1 MSIAPIDA
9 IPECAVTTNDVHL
22 KFTDGTKTI
31 SVPAGTTILEAAN
44 AAGVRLVSQCKVGT
58 CGTCVGRVACGEVM
72 MPEGRVYSL
81 RQEEMAAGHRLLC
94 QSHAFADSEV
104 ELDYPA
110 SMLDEY
116 PVIVTIA
123 KVAAVG
129 WLGESVVELQLK
141 LPKSVRFSFRAGQY
155 VRMRVPGTDEWRSY
169 SMASGERD
177 RKKLS
182 FTIRVLASGAMS
194 DYLRSRAAVGDQLEI
209 EGPIGGFG
217 LADEPGPTLMI
228 AGGTGLAPMLS
239 MLETLQTARDDHPIR
254 LVFGCTRG
262 ADLFHLDELD
272 ARRSFMR
279 NLAVRVVVDEPGD
292 ALAAIPDVLVGNPV
306 SVLTADDV
314 AHPQTSAYLCGP
326 PAMLQAAEQRLLELG
341 MPAERIHAEQFL
353 PS

>member
-1 MSIAPIDA
+1 M
-9 IPECAVTTNDVHL
+9 TTNNVHL
-22 KFTDGTKTI
+22 KFTDGTKI
-31 SVPAGTTILEAAN
+31 VPVPAGTTILEAAN
-44 AAGVRLVSQCKVGT
+44 AAGVRLVSQCTIGT
-58 CGTCVGRVACGEVM
+58 CGTCVGRVACGEVV

-81 RQEEMAAGHRLLC
+81 RQDEMAAGHRLLC

-116 PVIVTIA
+116 PVVATTA
-123 KVAAVG
+123 KAGAIT
-129 WLGESVVELQLK
+129 WLGETVVELQLK
-141 LPKSVRFSFRAGQY
+141 LPKPVRFSFRAGQY

-177 RKKLS
+177 RKNLT
-182 FTIRVLASGAMS
+182 FTIRVLSSGAMS
-194 DYLRSRAAVGDQLEI
+194 DYLRSAAAIGDQIDI

-217 LADEPGPTLMI
+217 LADDPGPTLMI

-239 MLETLQTARDDHPIR
+239 MLETLQTARGDHPIR

-262 ADLFHLDELD
+262 ADLFHLDELA

-279 NLAVRVVVDEPGD
+279 NLETRVVVDEPVG
-292 ALAAIPDVLVGNPV
+292 IPDVLVGNPV

-314 AHPQTSAYLCGP
+314 ADPQTSAYLCGP
-326 PAMLQAAEQRLLELG
+326 SAMLQAAEERLLELG